1 MYKFSSASKT
11 MATAVCALML
21 ALPVTLLAACSG
33 TELKPFSQYSEYA
46 VKAADDGDSGD
57 AKWAAYLKSHF
68 QKRATDRDCIIAG
81 KAQDDSQ
88 LQLVVDLDGSM
99 DSDYEV
105 AVAPHEIRLKARS
118 TEAMLWLQYQFMSSA
133 SADDGRFLSADLP
146 PAVVDCK
153 SDTKGSFAFEHRS
166 IYTPT
171 NTNAD
176 MMPILGVG
184 NVDFD
189 WGLWGH
195 NLRKV
200 FTDGIPAEATAMV
213 NGKRDAGQFCFSSEA
228 LYHAYEQFVID
239 QYGDGSD
246 GVTTRFAVVP
256 NDNRLVCQC
265 AACKAKGN
273 TPQSATPA
281 VTALI
286 ERLAR
291 RFPHQM
297 FFTSAYSTTRTAP
310 THRLPDN
317 VGVMVSAI
325 DMPMAP
331 EALQAKGHETL
342 EAQVKAWQKCCSR
355 VYVWDYMRNFDDYL
369 TPYPCLHHMQSRLRF
384 YRDLG
389 VKGVFLNGSGY
400 DYAPFDD
407 VQTYVLAQ
415 LLINPDV
422 DIEACASRYFASA
435 YPKTGQ
441 LLGDYYRKIE
451 QQAQRATLPFY
462 GGIDEAL
469 DTWLDA
475 QQFGEFFST
484 MDRASKQADEAE
496 RSKLNRLLTALAF
509 TRLEIMRSQQQAP
522 SRQQIDAMTSLLS
535 HHTAFKDMANYRES
549 DGDLDG
555 YLKQWKES
563 YPWLDTAGNL
573 LRGVTMD
580 AEPKADAHLL
590 TDGKQGFATDYH
602 LGWLITSAP
611 VQRFSVSSGLP
622 SAAVFHVSLLHAPQ
636 WHIFAPSSIE
646 VVQGGAVKG
655 KAIITSPT
663 DSRRVRVSISAT
675 GLQPGVKT
683 EVIITQ
689 TAAAEGRKTM
699 ALDEIEITNR
709 Q

>member
-1 MYKFSSASKT
+1 MYKFSSASKNI
-11 MATAVCALML
+11 ATAVCALML
-21 ALPVTLLAACSG
+21 ALPVTLLAACSSAQ
-33 TELKPFSQYSEYA
+33 LKPFSQYSEYA
-46 VKAADDGDSGD
+46 VKAADDGDPGD

-68 QKRATDRDCIIAG
+68 QKRATDRDCVIAG
-81 KAQDDSQ
+81 IAQDDSQ
-88 LQLVVDLDGSM
+88 LQLVVDMDAHM

-118 TEAMLWLQYQFMSSA
+118 TEAMLWLQYQLMSAA
-133 SADDGRFLSADLP
+133 SEEDGRFLAGDLP

-153 SDTKGSFAFEHRS
+153 SNAKGSFAFEHRS

-213 NGKRDAGQFCFSSEA
+213 GGKRNAGQFCFSSEA
-228 LYHAYEQFVID
+228 LYRAYEQFVID

-256 NDNRLVCQC
+256 NDNSLVCQC
-265 AACKAKGN
+265 AACRAKGN

-331 EALQAKGHETL
+331 EASAAKGHETL
-342 EAQVKAWQKCCSR
+342 EAQIKAWQKCCSR
-355 VYVWDYMRNFDDYL
+355 IYVWDYIRNYDDYL

-384 YRDLG
+384 YRGLG

-400 DYAPFDD
+400 DYAPLDD

-415 LLINPDV
+415 LLINPDA
-422 DIEACASRYFASA
+422 DIEACADRYFASA

-441 LLGDYYRKIE
+441 LLSGYYRKIE
-451 QQAQRATLPFY
+451 EQALRHTLPFY

-469 DTWLDA
+469 ATWLNA

-484 MDRASKQADEAE
+484 MDKASKQADEAE
-496 RSKLNRLLTALAF
+496 RSKLNRMLTALAF
-509 TRLEIMRSQQQAP
+509 TRLEIMRSQKQAP
-522 SRQQIDAMTSLLS
+522 NRQQIEAMTSLLS

-549 DGDLDG
+549 DGNIDD
-555 YLKQWKES
+555 YLEQWKES
-563 YPWLDTAGNL
+563 YPWLDTANDL
-573 LRGVTMD
+573 LRGTTID

-602 LGWLITSAP
+602 LGWLITSAST
-611 VQRFSVSSGLP
+611 QRFTIPSSLP
-622 SAAVFHVSLLHAPQ
+622 STAVLHVSLLHAPQ
-636 WHIFAPSSIE
+636 WHIYAPETIE
-646 VVQGGAVKG
+646 VRQNGAVKG
-655 KAIITSPT
+655 RTTITAPKT
-663 DSRRVRVSISAT
+663 SRRVTVSISAT
-675 GLQPGVKT
+675 GLQTGVKT
-683 EVIITQ
+683 EVILTQ
-689 TAAAEGRKTM
+689 SATADNRKTM
-699 ALDEIEITNR
+699 ALDELQIP

>member
-46 VKAADDGDSGD
+46 VKAADDGDPGD

-146 PAVVDCK
+146 PAVVDCR
-153 SDTKGSFAFEHRS
+153 SDAKGSFAFEHRS

-228 LYHAYEQFVID
+228 LYRAYEQFVID

-297 FFTSAYSTTRTAP
+297 FFTSAYSTTRKAP

-331 EALQAKGHETL
+331 EASQAKGHEGL
-342 EAQVKAWQKCCSR
+342 EAQVKAWQQCCGR

-469 DTWLDA
+469 GTWLDA

-484 MDRASKQADEAE
+484 MDKASKQADEAE
-496 RSKLNRLLTALAF
+496 RSKLNRMLTALAF

-522 SRQQIDAMTSLLS
+522 SRQQIEAMTSLLA
-535 HHTAFKDMANYRES
+535 HHTAFEDMANYRES
-549 DGDLDG
+549 DGDLDA
-555 YLKQWKES
+555 YLKQWHES
-563 YPWLDTAGNL
+563 YPWLGSAGNL
-573 LRGVTMD
+573 LHGASID
-580 AEPKADAHLL
+580 AEPKTDAHLL
-590 TDGKQGFATDYH
+590 SDGKQGFATDYH

-655 KAIITSPT
+655 KAIITAPT

-689 TAAAEGRKTM
+689 TATAEGRKTM

>member
-1 MYKFSSASKT
+1 
-11 MATAVCALML
+11 
-21 ALPVTLLAACSG
+21 
-33 TELKPFSQYSEYA
+33 
-46 VKAADDGDSGD
+46 
-57 AKWAAYLKSHF
+57 
-68 QKRATDRDCIIAG
+68 
-81 KAQDDSQ
+81 
-88 LQLVVDLDGSM
+88 
-99 DSDYEV
+99 
-105 AVAPHEIRLKARS
+105 
-118 TEAMLWLQYQFMSSA
+118 
-133 SADDGRFLSADLP
+133 
-146 PAVVDCK
+146 
-153 SDTKGSFAFEHRS
+153 
-166 IYTPT
+166 
-171 NTNAD
+171 
-176 MMPILGVG
+176 
-184 NVDFD
+184 
-189 WGLWGH
+189 
-195 NLRKV
+195 
-200 FTDGIPAEATAMV
+200 MV

-228 LYHAYEQFVID
+228 LYRAYEQFVID

-331 EALQAKGHETL
+331 EASQAKGHETL
-342 EAQVKAWQKCCSR
+342 EAQIKAWQKCCSR

-469 DTWLDA
+469 GTWLDA
-475 QQFGEFFST
+475 QQFGEFFSS
-484 MDRASKQADEAE
+484 MDKASKQADEAE
-496 RSKLNRLLTALAF
+496 RSKLNHLLTALAF
-509 TRLEIMRSQQQAP
+509 TRLEIMRSQKQAP
-522 SRQQIDAMTSLLS
+522 SRQQIDAMTSLLA
-535 HHTAFKDMANYRES
+535 HHTAFEDMANYRES

-563 YPWLDTAGNL
+563 YPWLDTANDL
-573 LRGVTMD
+573 LRGANID
-580 AEPKADAHLL
+580 AEPKADTHLL
-590 TDGKQGFATDYH
+590 SDGKQGFATDYH

-622 SAAVFHVSLLHAPQ
+622 STAVFHVSLLHAPQ

-689 TAAAEGRKTM
+689 TAAADIYKASRVLLPLVIIGMTAVMETACTKRVRPTYITVADSIRHYYPVVSGEVLDLTYVVRNEGDDPFLIDDIQPSCGCIDAPKDIDAIPPHDSITLKFSFDTTKNIGYVRHSIRLFGNVLPRGM
-699 ALDEIEITNR
+699 AVLTFDVNVVPPSFDQPDYEEVHSQRRANNVEELVDGKSSEKGYYTAPDASRDSR
-709 Q
+709 QHVKYPWRD

>member
-153 SDTKGSFAFEHRS
+153 SDAKGSFAFEHRS

-297 FFTSAYSTTRTAP
+297 FFTSAYSTTSTAP

-325 DMPMAP
+325 DMTMAP
-331 EALQAKGHETL
+331 EASQAKGHEGL
-342 EAQVKAWQKCCSR
+342 EAQIKAWQKCCSR
-355 VYVWDYMRNFDDYL
+355 VYAWDYMRNFDDYL

-384 YRDLG
+384 YRGLG

-400 DYAPFDD
+400 DYAPLDD

-415 LLINPDV
+415 LLINPDI

-451 QQAQRATLPFY
+451 EQALRHTLPFY

-469 DTWLDA
+469 GTWLDA
-475 QQFGEFFST
+475 QQFGEFFSS

-509 TRLEIMRSQQQAP
+509 TRLEIMRSQQHAP
-522 SRQQIDAMTSLLS
+522 SRQQIHSMTSLLT
-535 HHTAFKDMANYRES
+535 HHTAFEDMANYRES
-549 DGDLDG
+549 DGDLDA

-573 LRGVTMD
+573 LHGATMD
-580 AEPKADAHLL
+580 AEPKADTHLL
-590 TDGKQGFATDYH
+590 SDGKQGFATDYH

-646 VVQGGAVKG
+646 VVQSGAVKG

-663 DSRRVRVSISAT
+663 DSRRVRVSVSAT